1 MLPRKALSFI
11 TKQFCQGEM
20 NLLATRANKELNKY
34 ISWKPDVD
42 SIATDAFS
50 VTWENTLII
59 VSFVLVSF
67 GEYWPKR
74 KGINQCNTSYTS
86 LANTKLVSS
95 NTQNYGSNTNYQQQ
109 QSFTITGSKPKTP
122 PIPTTG
128 TCGFSFV
135 AGYIKTHEISQSYWH
150 HGGKQ

>member
-1 MLPRKALSFI
+1 
-11 TKQFCQGEM
+11 M

-67 GEYWPKR
+67 GEY
-74 KGINQCNTSYTS
+74 
-86 LANTKLVSS
+86 
-95 NTQNYGSNTNYQQQ
+95 
-109 QSFTITGSKPKTP
+109 
-122 PIPTTG
+122 
-128 TCGFSFV
+128 
-135 AGYIKTHEISQSYWH
+135 
-150 HGGKQ
+150 

>member
-11 TKQFCQGEM
+11 TKQFGQGEM
-20 NLLATRANKELNKY
+20 NLLATTANKERNKY

-67 GEYWPKR
+67 GEY
-74 KGINQCNTSYTS
+74 
-86 LANTKLVSS
+86 
-95 NTQNYGSNTNYQQQ
+95 
-109 QSFTITGSKPKTP
+109 
-122 PIPTTG
+122 
-128 TCGFSFV
+128 
-135 AGYIKTHEISQSYWH
+135 
-150 HGGKQ
+150 